1 MYAEPVSAVIFA
13 ALFLGEPLTAATL
26 IGGTLVVLGG
36 VLVARMEP
44 MPGIEAPDAVL
55 ETGNA

>member
-13 ALFLGEPLTAATL
+13 AAFLGEPLTIRTVL
-26 IGGTLVVLGG
+26 GGLAVVLGG

-44 MPGIEAPDAVL
+44 LPGIEAPDVAI
-55 ETGNA
+55 E